1 MMKVVLPQIFALLYT
16 YFFVSYECSSIVA
29 AAVSNFFVNS
39 FPSVNNFRREERGEK
54 ELETYYELK
63 CEEKF
68 IILLD
73 RKHQWWL
80 KLTVF

>member
-54 ELETYYELK
+54 ELETRGK
-63 CEEKF
+63 QPAGWIEENWGNQQLF
-68 IILLD
+68 LL
-73 RKHQWWL
+73 
-80 KLTVF
+80 

>member
-1 MMKVVLPQIFALLYT
+1 MSVVA
-16 YFFVSYECSSIVA
+16 VA

-54 ELETYYELK
+54 ELETHYELK

-73 RKHQWWL
+73 RKHQ
-80 KLTVF
+80 